1 MNKKMAALFAVLA
14 LAGWG
19 PVRAEEDHGH
29 HAASGQGIALQGE
42 VLDMVCYMA
51 HEGKGAK
58 HAQCAQSCIDGGAP
72 AGLLTKEG
80 AVYLLLEDHSN
91 KKPYEAAKKMAGKQ
105 VKVTGKAYTRGGVQ
119 ALVLA
124 SAESVK

>member
-1 MNKKMAALFAVLA
+1 MNRKMAALFAVFF
-14 LAGWG
+14 LAGLVS
-19 PVRAEEDHGH
+19 VRAEEGHGP
-29 HAASGQGIALQGE
+29 HAASGREITLQGE
-42 VLDMVCYMA
+42 VLDMACYMA
-51 HEGKGAK
+51 HEGKGPK

-105 VKVTGKAYTRGGVQ
+105 IKVTGKTYTRGGVQ

-124 SAESVK
+124 STERIK